1 MSKITYQRVA
11 QLCNQ
16 MELLGNKPS
25 VRKIIAELGGSFT
38 VVAEHL
44 KQWREEKELA
54 QESDVAIST
63 ELQQAILAEY
73 TLVAN
78 KVKQEYESKITELSL
93 DLTETQEELIISQ
106 RKISSLQA
114 RIEELEH
121 MAQKNS
127 LDYEK
132 QISADASVIAFL
144 KEEKQQLHKLLAEA
158 NAKRHEAELKEAI
171 AKTKA
176 EALGK

>member
-1 MSKITYQRVA
+1 MSKISYQRVA

-54 QESDVAIST
+54 NESDMAISP

-73 TLVAN
+73 ALVAN
-78 KVKQEYESKITELSL
+78 KVKQGLETTINELRLDLIETQDELS
-93 DLTETQEELIISQ
+93 
-106 RKISSLQA
+106 SSLSTIKKLEA
-114 RIEELEH
+114 RIAELEKTVKDN
-121 MAQKNS
+121 A
-127 LDYEK
+127 LTYEK
-132 QISADASVIAFL
+132 RISADASTIEFL
-144 KEEKQQLHKLLAEA
+144 KSEKQSLHQLLGEA
-158 NAKRHEAELKEAI
+158 NKLKHEAEVREAI
-171 AKTKA
+171 ANTKV
-176 EALGK
+176 EAFSK

>member
-25 VRKIIAELGGSFT
+25 VRKIISELGGSFT
-38 VVAEHL
+38 VVAEYL

-54 QESDVAIST
+54 KESVMAISP

-73 TLVAN
+73 SLVAN
-78 KVKQEYESKITELSL
+78 KVKQGLENKINDLSL
-93 DLTETQEELIISQ
+93 DLNETQQELNISLNTI
-106 RKISSLQA
+106 KKLEA
-114 RIEELEH
+114 RVAELERI
-121 MAQKNS
+121 AQDNS
-127 LDYEK
+127 LTYEK
-132 QISADASVIAFL
+132 RISADASTIEFL
-144 KEEKQQLHKLLAEA
+144 KGEKQNLHKLLGEA
-158 NAKRHEAELKEAI
+158 NALRHEAELREAI
-171 AKTKA
+171 ANTKV